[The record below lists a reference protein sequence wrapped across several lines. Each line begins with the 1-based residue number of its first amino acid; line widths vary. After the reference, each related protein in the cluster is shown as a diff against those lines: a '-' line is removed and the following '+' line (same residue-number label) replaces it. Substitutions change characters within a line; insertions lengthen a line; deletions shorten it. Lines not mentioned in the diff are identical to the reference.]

1 MRRALLVSI
10 VASSVLALSA
20 RADAQ
25 SRAHQGFMAQAG
37 LGVGFLAMSESAG
50 ALEVSV
56 SGVTGAG
63 YLALGGHVIPGLAV
77 HGTLWSAVAF
87 SPSASVRSGG
97 TSVAG
102 SSSSNSSLT
111 QTALGAGVTYTLPAL
126 DMSFTGSLG
135 VGLLSVSTT
144 RGRATISVGTDPGFA
159 VMLGFGKHWAV
170 SRDWGLGLLAA
181 FNLQTNSETLSG
193 VTYGITTVGGAL
205 MFSATFH

>member
-1 MRRALLVSI
+1 MRRAVLAW
-10 VASSVLALSA
+10 VAVSSVLAVSS

-25 SRAHQGFMAQAG
+25 NRTHQGFMAQAA

-63 YLALGGHVIPGLAV
+63 YLAVGGHVIPGLAV
-77 HGTLWSAVAF
+77 HGTVWSAVAF
-87 SPSASVRSGG
+87 SPSASVRRGG
-97 TSVAG
+97 TTVT
-102 SSSSNSSLT
+102 SSGSSNSSLT

-144 RGRATISVGTDPGFA
+144 SGRTTVSVGTDPGFA

-181 FNLQTNSETLSG
+181 FNVQTNSETVSG
-193 VTYGITTVGGAL
+193 ATYGITTVGGAL

>member
-1 MRRALLVSI
+1 MRRALWVSI
-10 VASSVLALSA
+10 VVSSVLGLSA

-25 SRAHQGFMAQAG
+25 SRTHQGFMAQAA

-63 YLALGGHVIPGLAV
+63 YLAVGGHVIPGLAV

-87 SPSASVRSGG
+87 APSASVRRAG
-97 TSVAG
+97 TSVT
-102 SSSSNSSLT
+102 SSGSSNSSLT

-135 VGLLSVSTT
+135 VGLLSVATT
-144 RGRATISVGTDPGFA
+144 SGRTTISVGTDPGFA
-159 VMLGFGKHWAV
+159 VMVGFGKHWAV
-170 SRDWGLGLLAA
+170 SRDWGIGLLAA
-181 FNLQTNSETLSG
+181 FSLQTNSETVSG
-193 VTYGITTVGGAL
+193 VSYGITTVGGAL
-205 MFSATFH
+205 MFSVSFH